1 MTRNAHMKTP
11 ILIHAHT
18 PYEHALIEHRSTAQ
32 QSLSNTHY
40 LKPLSPLTSYY
51 ITSPTHPIP
60 SHKSVSFKLV
70 KCIEDN
76 RLFALKT
83 IFTEKES
90 DMKDTLRE
98 VRFLR
103 QNRHPCII
111 DVHDG
116 FMTSQPRML
125 FIVMPYCEGGDL
137 DALLKTTKKNK
148 QFLPEEKILK
158 WTTQVG
164 LAMHFLHEKG
174 VIHRDLKPNNVM
186 LTEGGDLIK
195 VVDFGLAMATNEVG
209 TIIFMLSL
217 HMDVKIIIKS

>member
-1 MTRNAHMKTP
+1 M
-11 ILIHAHT
+11 
-18 PYEHALIEHRSTAQ
+18 
-32 QSLSNTHY
+32 
-40 LKPLSPLTSYY
+40 
-51 ITSPTHPIP
+51 
-60 SHKSVSFKLV
+60 

-90 DMKDTLRE
+90 EMKDTLRE

-164 LAMHFLHEKG
+164 LAIHFLHEKG

-186 LTEGGDLIK
+186 LTEGGDIIK
-195 VVDFGLAMATNEVG
+195 LVDFGLAMCTSQVS
-209 TIIFMLSL
+209 IFSICYFIL
-217 HMDVKIIIKS
+217 IY